1 MFTRRTMPRSLR
13 NQRGYFIID
22 PYRNGDPYFSNVV
35 LLCHC
40 DELTAPGEILNF
52 VKQFGRGETMVGSH
66 VVINNSTKLFGDGSI
81 AVLNGNPRYALSG
94 SHADYA
100 FGTGDFTI
108 EFATYTGTLAADILF
123 DMRPTS
129 TQGAYAALST
139 DTSGNLFYFLS
150 NATRITG
157 TAVLKTNRWQ
167 RIAVSRKSST
177 TRMFVDGVQVGSSYA
192 DSATYLQ
199 SRVVFGSS
207 SFTLGSSPYDGYM
220 DEFRITKGVGRYVST
235 YAVATA
241 PFPDHGN

>member
-22 PYRNGDPYFSNVV
+22 QYRSGDPYFSNVV

-40 DELTAPGEILNF
+40 DELIATGEILNF
-52 VKQFGRGETMVGSH
+52 VKQFGRGETMAGSH
-66 VVINNSTKLFGDGSI
+66 VQIDTTIKLFGAGSH
-81 AVLNGNPRYALSG
+81 AVQGGNPRYALSG

-108 EFATYTGTLAADILF
+108 EFATYTPTLAADILF

-139 DTSGNLFYFLS
+139 NTSGDLFYFLS

-157 TAVLKTNRWQ
+157 SAVLATNRWQ
-167 RIAVSRKSST
+167 RIAVSRKSGT
-177 TRMFVDGVQVGSSYA
+177 TRMFVDGTQVGSNYT

-220 DEFRITKGVGRYVST
+220 DEFRITKGVGRYTSAYT
-235 YAVATA
+235 VASSA
-241 PFPDHGN
+241 FPNYGN